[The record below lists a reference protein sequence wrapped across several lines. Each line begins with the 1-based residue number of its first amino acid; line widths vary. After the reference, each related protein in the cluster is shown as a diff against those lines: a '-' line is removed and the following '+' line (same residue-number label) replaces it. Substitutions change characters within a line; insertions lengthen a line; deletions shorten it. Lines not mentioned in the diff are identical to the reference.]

1 MTDGGYLVIKKT
13 YRGFF
18 VMALY
23 PYEYCHDKPKVEL
36 LTRACQTIM
45 LSIHEI
51 YNEMTER

>member
-1 MTDGGYLVIKKT
+1 VIKKT